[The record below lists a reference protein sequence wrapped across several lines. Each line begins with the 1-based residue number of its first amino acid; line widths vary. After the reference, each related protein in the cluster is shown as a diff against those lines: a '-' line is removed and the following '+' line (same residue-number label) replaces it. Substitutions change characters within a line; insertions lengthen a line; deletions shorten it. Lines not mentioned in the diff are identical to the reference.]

1 VLELIHGHSRQ
12 SSGAVVGGLVV
23 VNLMDRN
30 GSVDNIRL
38 DSLLL
43 NNRLN
48 GLMDVVVDVLTTNGG
63 SLALA
68 VGVSIY
74 NTLILELSLLLN
86 KVALGSVV
94 VAVVKLAV
102 LDSAE
107 LSSVLFRENLTILDR
122 LNGAVVVVLV
132 YLLVDRGLHLLMG
145 VRLNDLMLDSRSN
158 SLVDSCVVVPRLGH
172 EISDCCLGLIHCDV
186 VCWCLMYWK

>member
-1 VLELIHGHSRQ
+1 MLELIHGHSRQ

-23 VNLMDRN
+23 VNLVDRH
-30 GSVDNIRL
+30 GSVDDIRL

-43 NNRLN
+43 DNGLD

-68 VGVSIY
+68 VGVCIH
-74 NTLILELSLLLN
+74 NALVLELGLLLN

-94 VAVVKLAV
+94 VAVIKLAV

-107 LSSVLFRENLTILDR
+107 LGSVLFR
-122 LNGAVVVVLV
+122 
-132 YLLVDRGLHLLMG
+132 
-145 VRLNDLMLDSRSN
+145 
-158 SLVDSCVVVPRLGH
+158 
-172 EISDCCLGLIHCDV
+172 
-186 VCWCLMYWK
+186 

>member
-1 VLELIHGHSRQ
+1 M
-12 SSGAVVGGLVV
+12 VGGLVV
-23 VNLMDRN
+23 VNLVDRN

-48 GLMDVVVDVLTTNGG
+48 GLMDVVVDMLTTNGS

-74 NTLILELSLLLN
+74 NALILELSLLLN
-86 KVALGSVV
+86 KIALGGVV
-94 VAVVKLAV
+94 VAVVKFAV
-102 LDSAE
+102 LDSSE
-107 LSSVLFRENLTILDR
+107 LSSVLFRENLTILDG
-122 LNGAVVVVLV
+122 LNGAVVMILV
-132 YLLVDRGLHLLMG
+132 NLLVNRSLNLLMG

-172 EISDCCLGLIHCDV
+172 EVSDSCLGLVHCDV